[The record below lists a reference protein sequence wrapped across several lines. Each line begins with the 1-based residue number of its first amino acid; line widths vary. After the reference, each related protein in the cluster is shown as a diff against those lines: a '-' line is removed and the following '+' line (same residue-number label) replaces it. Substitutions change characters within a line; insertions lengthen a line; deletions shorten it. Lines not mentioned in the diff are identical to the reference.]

1 MKYLWTE
8 DTGAGLHFWKL
19 VNQLFFDDA
28 LVVESKESN
37 QGLLDAL
44 SDIDMKEDDKYYIAF
59 DYVVDNQD
67 IRNKYRMLKS
77 IADKAE
83 GKIIILD
90 MICFEYLILAFD
102 KLVAWTGTGKTDKI
116 KIREEALS
124 AIEDHR
130 INLSKIDDEKTLQ
143 YLAGFKRY
151 STELGFNHLRGDVF
165 AVAGFEEVLDA
176 VGQEQFAVLD
186 VTGVARMEIPI
197 GIESLG
203 IQFFTNLDL
212 NYRSVLRGSL
222 RFQSAPKK
230 LKEALKYLPLN
241 LF

>member
-19 VNQLFFDDA
+19 VNQLFFNDA

-37 QGLLDAL
+37 QGLLDTL

-102 KLVAWTGTGKTDKI
+102 KLVTWTGTGKTDKI

-143 YLAGFKRY
+143 YLTGFKRY
-151 STELGFNHLRGDVF
+151 STERVMKSLVGEFTQNEKWSVKGGLMGECWYKDCCVSEHPDNLRCGKPEIEDGNEKMRMLIQSEKVQKII
-165 AVAGFEEVLDA
+165 GEV
-176 VGQEQFAVLD
+176 
-186 VTGVARMEIPI
+186 II
-197 GIESLG
+197 
-203 IQFFTNLDL
+203 
-212 NYRSVLRGSL
+212 
-222 RFQSAPKK
+222 
-230 LKEALKYLPLN
+230 
-241 LF
+241 

>member
-44 SDIDMKEDDKYYIAF
+44 AEIDIKEDDKYYIAF
-59 DYVVDNQD
+59 DCVVDNQD

-116 KIREEALS
+116 KIREEVLA
-124 AIEDHR
+124 AVENHR

-143 YLAGFKRY
+143 YIACFKRY
-151 STELGFNHLRGDVF
+151 STERVMKSLVGEFTQNEKWSVKGALMGECWYEDCCVSEHLD
-165 AVAGFEEVLDA
+165 
-176 VGQEQFAVLD
+176 
-186 VTGVARMEIPI
+186 
-197 GIESLG
+197 
-203 IQFFTNLDL
+203 
-212 NYRSVLRGSL
+212 SL
-222 RFQSAPKK
+222 RCGIPEVEGGNEKMRILIWSEKVHK
-230 LKEALKYLPLN
+230 ILSTIIV
-241 LF
+241 